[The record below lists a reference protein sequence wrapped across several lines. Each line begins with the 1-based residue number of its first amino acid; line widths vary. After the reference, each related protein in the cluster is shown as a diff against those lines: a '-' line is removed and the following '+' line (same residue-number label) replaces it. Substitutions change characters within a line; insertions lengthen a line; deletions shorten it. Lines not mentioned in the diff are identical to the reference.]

1 LRIAGSQNRVENMAE
16 MIEKL
21 IQDYRD
27 RAVTRREFIHRA
39 VLVTGSLTV
48 ATTLVDALAPTRS
61 CANQV
66 DTNDPA
72 LISTDVKYP
81 LADGVGLSGYLT
93 RPKGDDKRPAVIVIH
108 GWTGIDD
115 HIRDVGR
122 RLAKAGY
129 VALVPDLLSRSGGTS
144 AFSSGEAATKELYK
158 LGDETFT
165 KDLTGAVNHLNGQN
179 FVRANKI
186 GVIGFCWGG
195 GRALMFTTRSKD
207 LAASVIYYGENP
219 QNIDDVQNIAAP
231 VLGQYGGADARIT
244 SGVPQLEAAMK
255 KYGKSFEYKI
265 YPGAPHAF
273 NSDDRPSS
281 YREEAAKEAWGRT
294 LEFFKKHL
302 QS

>member
-1 LRIAGSQNRVENMAE
+1 MDKKDTLRKHGEDKVS
-16 MIEKL
+16 
-21 IQDYRD
+21 
-27 RAVTRREFIHRA
+27 RREFLRKSALTAGSA
-39 VLVTGSLTV
+39 VAANALGNLLVS
-48 ATTLVDALAPTRS
+48 APASAAQVDA
-61 CANQV
+61 
-66 DTNDPA
+66 NDPA
-72 LISTDVKYP
+72 LISADVKYP
-81 LADGVGLSGYLT
+81 SVDGVGLSGYLT

-129 VALVPDLLSRSGGTS
+129 VALVPDLLSRSGGTH
-144 AFSSGEAATKELYK
+144 AFSSGEAATKELYR
-158 LGDETFT
+158 LGDEMFT
-165 KDLTGAVNHLNGQN
+165 KDLSGAVNYLNGQN

-186 GVIGFCWGG
+186 GVTGFCWGG
-195 GRALMFTTRSKD
+195 GRALMFTTRNKD

-219 QNIDDVQNIAAP
+219 QNLEDVRNITVP
-231 VLGQYGGADARIT
+231 VLGQYGGADERIT

-273 NSDDRPSS
+273 FTDTSPRS